1 MDTIEKLVAAA
12 VANAVKD
19 DIVANDKKDK
29 AATSN
34 TWHLD
39 SRFVMRDKINPT
51 TSSPIQDSP
60 DESGQPD
67 EDHCWS

>member
-29 AATSN
+29 MATAN

-39 SRFVMRDKINPT
+39 SRFVFKDDTKLT
-51 TSSPIQDSP
+51 L
-60 DESGQPD
+60 
-67 EDHCWS
+67 HH